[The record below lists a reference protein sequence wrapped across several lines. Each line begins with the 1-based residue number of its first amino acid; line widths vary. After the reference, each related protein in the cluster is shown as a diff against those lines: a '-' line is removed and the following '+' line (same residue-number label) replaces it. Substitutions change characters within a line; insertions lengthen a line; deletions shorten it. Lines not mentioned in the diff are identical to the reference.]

1 MPKIPF
7 AVHHKWF
14 GLITVSLGMFLGAL
28 DLSVNV
34 ALPAITES
42 FGSEMSTVQWIIILY
57 IGTTTGLQLTIGRLA
72 DTYGLKRFYVLGV
85 GIYTLAV
92 TLIGLSTN
100 FDIALGFRI
109 VQAIGYAMIMAT
121 SPALVAQMFDD
132 TARGRALGT
141 MTSIGTLGMISAT
154 LGGGLLVEQFGWSAI
169 FLARLPFGVIAF
181 GLACYVLQELPPKGP
196 RSGPNLG
203 AATALFI
210 GISAVVLIL
219 NLIGRL
225 GWEHVSVLSLILL
238 AFVSLALFYRSDKKA
253 PNRILQLDF
262 LTPTA
267 VKALLAAFLMT
278 TGSFINLFLLP
289 YFLSDILG
297 SGASA
302 LGLLLML
309 APVVAA
315 VAAPVAGFLS
325 DRHPPSWIATW
336 ALMIIAV
343 SIFTFTRL
351 GEQSSAFDVGIRL
364 SLFGAG
370 LGAFQ
375 ASNMSSLMKEVPSNR
390 LGMSSALLAFAF
402 SLGMVTSV
410 GLMNAIFSSFLDHAS
425 QTMLER
431 QAFLSAFS
439 KTYLTATI
447 ILGLGVIVS
456 APWGNLFRT
465 RLQ

>member
-1 MPKIPF
+1 MPKIPLE
-7 AVHHKWF
+7 VHHKWL

-42 FGSEMSTVQWIIILY
+42 VGSGMSTVQWIIILY
-57 IGTTTGLQLTIGRLA
+57 IGTTTGLQLTMGRLA
-72 DTYGLKRFYVLGV
+72 DAYGLKRFYVLGV

-121 SPALVAQMFDD
+121 SPALVARMFGDA
-132 TARGRALGT
+132 ARGRALGT

-154 LGGGLLVEQFGWSAI
+154 LGGGLLLEQFGWSAI

-181 GLACYVLQELPPKGP
+181 GLACYVLQELPLKGP
-196 RSGPNLG
+196 RSGPNLA

-219 NLIGRL
+219 NLSGRL

-238 AFVSLALFYRSDKKA
+238 AFVSLALFYRYDKTA
-253 PNRILQLDF
+253 PNPILQLDF

-278 TGSFINLFLLP
+278 TGSFVNLFLLP

-315 VAAPVAGFLS
+315 AVAPVAGFLS
-325 DRHPPSWIATW
+325 DIHPPSWVATW
-336 ALMIIAV
+336 ALMIVVV

-364 SLFGAG
+364 SLFGMG
-370 LGAFQ
+370 MGAFQ
-375 ASNMSSLMKEVPSNR
+375 ASNMSSLMREVPSNR
-390 LGMSSALLAFAF
+390 LGMGGALLAFAI

-447 ILGLGVIVS
+447 ILGLGVMVS
-456 APWGNLFRT
+456 APWRHLFRT
-465 RLQ
+465 RPR

>member
-154 LGGGLLVEQFGWSAI
+154 LGGGLLLEQFGWSAI

-225 GWEHVSVLSLILL
+225 GWDHVSVLSLILL

-253 PNRILQLDF
+253 PIPILQLDF

-325 DRHPPSWIATW
+325 DRHPPSWIAT
-336 ALMIIAV
+336 
-343 SIFTFTRL
+343 FTFTRL

-364 SLFGAG
+364 GLFGAG

-456 APWGNLFRT
+456 APWGNLFRA
-465 RLQ
+465 RLR

>member
-132 TARGRALGT
+132 SARGRALGT

-169 FLARLPFGVIAF
+169 FLARLPFGVIAL

-196 RSGPNLG
+196 RSVR
-203 AATALFI
+203 T
-210 GISAVVLIL
+210 
-219 NLIGRL
+219 
-225 GWEHVSVLSLILL
+225 SVPRRRCLS
-238 AFVSLALFYRSDKKA
+238 
-253 PNRILQLDF
+253 
-262 LTPTA
+262 
-267 VKALLAAFLMT
+267 
-278 TGSFINLFLLP
+278 GS
-289 YFLSDILG
+289 
-297 SGASA
+297 
-302 LGLLLML
+302 
-309 APVVAA
+309 V
-315 VAAPVAGFLS
+315 
-325 DRHPPSWIATW
+325 
-336 ALMIIAV
+336 
-343 SIFTFTRL
+343 
-351 GEQSSAFDVGIRL
+351 QSS
-364 SLFGAG
+364 
-370 LGAFQ
+370 
-375 ASNMSSLMKEVPSNR
+375 
-390 LGMSSALLAFAF
+390 
-402 SLGMVTSV
+402 
-410 GLMNAIFSSFLDHAS
+410 
-425 QTMLER
+425 
-431 QAFLSAFS
+431 
-439 KTYLTATI
+439 
-447 ILGLGVIVS
+447 
-456 APWGNLFRT
+456 
-465 RLQ
+465 